1 MRLLLVE
8 DDVMIGAGVRAGLRQ
23 DGYVVDW
30 VQDGAAA
37 ELALKSEPAYALTL
51 LDLGLPGKDGF
62 ALLESLRRRGNRVPV
77 LVITARD
84 AVADRVRGLDLG
96 ADDYL
101 VKPFELDELA
111 ARIRA
116 LLRRNAGRAQPVIE
130 FAGFRV
136 DPSTRKVSYLGRDVN
151 VSGREFSLLQA
162 LLDRPGQTLSRAQL
176 EERLYGWG
184 EEVAS
189 NCIEVHVH
197 NLRRKLGDRAIRT
210 VRGVGYVI
218 DEAAEAPWRSA
229 ASSS

>member
-30 VQDGAAA
+30 VQDAAAA
-37 ELALKSEPAYALTL
+37 ELALKTEPAYALVL

-62 ALLESLRRRGNRVPV
+62 ALLESVRRRGNRIPV

-84 AVADRVRGLDLG
+84 AVPDRVRGLDLG

-101 VKPFELDELA
+101 VKPFELDELG

-116 LLRRNAGRAQPVIE
+116 LIRRNAGRAQPVIE
-130 FAGFRV
+130 YGGFRV
-136 DPSTRKVSYLGRDVN
+136 DPTTRKVNYLGRDISC
-151 VSGREFSLLQA
+151 SGREFSLLLA

-189 NCIEVHVH
+189 NCIEVHIH
-197 NLRRKLGDRAIRT
+197 NLRRKLGEGAIRT

-218 DEAAEAPWRSA
+218 DEAEVPCRSVA
-229 ASSS
+229 NSS

>member
-30 VQDGAAA
+30 VQDASAA
-37 ELALKSEPAYALTL
+37 ELALKSEPAYALVL
-51 LDLGLPGKDGF
+51 LDLGLPGRDGF
-62 ALLESLRRRGNRVPV
+62 ALLESLRRRGNRIPV

-84 AVADRVRGLDLG
+84 GVPDRVRGLDLG

-101 VKPFELDELA
+101 VKPFELDELG

-116 LLRRNAGRAQPVIE
+116 LIRRNAGRAQPVIE
-130 FAGFRV
+130 YAGFRV
-136 DPSTRKVSYLGRDVN
+136 DPTTRKVNYLGRDVSC
-151 VSGREFSLLQA
+151 SGREFSLLIA

-189 NCIEVHVH
+189 NAVEVHVH
-197 NLRRKLGDRAIRT
+197 NLRRKLGERSIRT

-218 DEAAEAPWRSA
+218 GEAEAPCRSG